1 MVGTDPFTDIAVLK
15 IDAVDLPYLY
25 FADSDQTKI
34 GQWVLA
40 IGNPFNLN
48 STVTAGIISA
58 KSRDLNKNDQKNQS
72 FIQTDAAVNMGNSGG
87 ALVNTRG
94 ELIGIN
100 TAISTLS
107 GGFEGYS
114 FAVPSNIAQKVFEDL
129 VEYGSIQKGLLGI
142 RGGAITPEFIAQEN
156 LTETEGV
163 YISSISKG
171 MGADLAGLKTGDV
184 IQAVDGKKI
193 REFSDLTGYLE
204 SKRPGDK
211 VEVTYSRDG
220 RVKAANVLLK
230 KLNIGYLGDMSM
242 ENLSEKE
249 LKEMSL
255 DHGVRVIDSGRYLAR
270 RIETGNIITQIND
283 TPIHSIEDVNAIE
296 LRDIEFLEYRNNQGE
311 IRQLV
316 FGY

>member
-1 MVGTDPFTDIAVLK
+1 
-15 IDAVDLPYLY
+15 
-25 FADSDQTKI
+25 
-34 GQWVLA
+34 
-40 IGNPFNLN
+40 
-48 STVTAGIISA
+48 
-58 KSRDLNKNDQKNQS
+58 
-72 FIQTDAAVNMGNSGG
+72 
-87 ALVNTRG
+87 
-94 ELIGIN
+94 
-100 TAISTLS
+100 
-107 GGFEGYS
+107 
-114 FAVPSNIAQKVFEDL
+114 
-129 VEYGSIQKGLLGI
+129 
-142 RGGAITPEFIAQEN
+142 
-156 LTETEGV
+156 
-163 YISSISKG
+163 

-220 RVKAANVLLK
+220 RVKTANVLLK

-255 DHGVRVIDSGRYLAR
+255 DHGVRVIDSGRYLSR
-270 RIETGNIITQIND
+270 RIEAGNIITQIND